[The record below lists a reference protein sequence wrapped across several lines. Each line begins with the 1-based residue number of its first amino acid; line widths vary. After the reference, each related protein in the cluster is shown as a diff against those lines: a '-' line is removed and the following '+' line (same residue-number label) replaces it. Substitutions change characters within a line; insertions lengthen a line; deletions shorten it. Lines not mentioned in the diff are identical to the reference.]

1 MRYCV
6 QPATAKDV
14 AILALAMADEDAGD
28 VEFDRNSD
36 SDAEQRPLD
45 HLLNAFLS
53 STEVWAAHD
62 PKGQPCALWGVG
74 PTSQDLDV
82 GRFWLLTCE
91 EVETVPSDLAALST
105 IVLPEM
111 LTTYTRLESIVD
123 SQNQRALSLLQGL
136 GFTVEPPAFHES
148 SGRPCHRVWIEADA
162 SSLVVPNRP
171 TLLN

>member
-14 AILALAMADEDAGD
+14 AMLALAMGEDDAGD
-28 VEFDRNSD
+28 IDFDRTG
-36 SDAEQRPLD
+36 EQKALD

-62 PKGQPCALWGVG
+62 RDGQPCALWGVG
-74 PTSQDLDV
+74 PTSQDFDV

-91 EVETVPSDLAALST
+91 EVEASPQDLATLSI

-111 LTTYTRLESIVD
+111 LASYTRLESIVD
-123 SQNQRALSLLQGL
+123 AQNLRAVSLLQGL
-136 GFTVEPPAFHES
+136 GFTVEPAAFHQASE
-148 SGRPCHRVWIEADA
+148 RRCHRVWIEADA
-162 SSLVVPNRP
+162 AVLAKSRP
-171 TLLN
+171 AFVN

>member
-14 AILALAMADEDAGD
+14 ALLALAMGDEDAGD
-28 VEFDRNSD
+28 TEYDRNGD
-36 SDAEQRPLD
+36 QKPLD

-62 PKGQPCALWGVG
+62 REGQPCALWGVS
-74 PTSQDLDV
+74 PTSQDFEV

-91 EVETVPSDLAALST
+91 EVETAPHDLVALSI

-111 LTTYTRLESIVD
+111 LSSYERLESIID
-123 SQNQRALSLLQGL
+123 SQNHRALALMEGL
-136 GFTVEPPAFHES
+136 GFTVEPASFHEPT
-148 SGRPCHRVWIEADA
+148 GRRCHRVWIEEDA
-162 SSLVVPNRP
+162 SALGANTRP
-171 TLLN
+171 ALLN

>member
-14 AILALAMADEDAGD
+14 AMLALAMGEDDAGD
-28 VEFDRNSD
+28 IDFDRNG
-36 SDAEQRPLD
+36 EQKALD

-62 PKGQPCALWGVG
+62 RDGQPCALWGVG
-74 PTSQDLDV
+74 PTSQDFDV

-91 EVETVPSDLAALST
+91 EVEASPQDLATLSI

-111 LTTYTRLESIVD
+111 LASYTRLESIVD
-123 SQNQRALSLLQGL
+123 AQNLRAVSLLQGL
-136 GFTVEPPAFHES
+136 GFTVEPAAFHQASE
-148 SGRPCHRVWIEADA
+148 RRCHRVWIEADA
-162 SSLVVPNRP
+162 AVLAKSRP
-171 TLLN
+171 AFVN

>member
-14 AILALAMADEDAGD
+14 AILALAMADEDAGE
-28 VEFDRNSD
+28 VEYDRNDD
-36 SDAEQRPLD
+36 SEAEQRPLD

-62 PKGQPCALWGVG
+62 QKGQPCALWGVG
-74 PTSQDLDV
+74 PTSQDLEV

-91 EVETVPSDLAALST
+91 EVETAPRDLAALSV

-123 SQNQRALSLLQGL
+123 AQNQRALALLQGL

-148 SGRPCHRVWIEADA
+148 TGRRCHRVWIEADA
-162 SSLVVPNRP
+162 SSLGLPTRP
-171 TLLN
+171 MLLN

>member
-1 MRYCV
+1 MRYLV

-14 AILALAMADEDAGD
+14 AILALAMADEDAGE
-28 VEFDRNSD
+28 VEYDRNSEG
-36 SDAEQRPLD
+36 EQRPLD

-74 PTSQDLDV
+74 PTSQDLEV

-91 EVETVPSDLAALST
+91 EVETAPRDLAALST

-111 LTTYTRLESIVD
+111 LETYTRLESIVD
-123 SQNQRALSLLQGL
+123 PQNQRALSLLQGL

-148 SGRPCHRVWIEADA
+148 TGRQCHRVWIEADA
-162 SSLVVPNRP
+162 ASLVVPTRP
-171 TLLN
+171 MLLN

>member
-14 AILALAMADEDAGD
+14 AILALSMGDEDAGD
-28 VEFDRNSD
+28 IEYDRADDNE
-36 SDAEQRPLD
+36 EQRPLD

-74 PTSQDLDV
+74 PTSQDFEV

-91 EVETVPSDLAALST
+91 EVETVPGDLAALST

-111 LTTYTRLESIVD
+111 LCTYTRLESIVD
-123 SQNQRALSLLQGL
+123 MQNQRALSLLQGL
-136 GFTVEPPAFHES
+136 GFTVEPPAFHEPT
-148 SGRPCHRVWIEADA
+148 GRKCHRVWIESDA
-162 SSLVVPNRP
+162 PTRP

>member
-14 AILALAMADEDAGD
+14 ALLALAMGDEDAGD
-28 VEFDRNSD
+28 TEYDRNGD
-36 SDAEQRPLD
+36 QKPLD

-62 PKGQPCALWGVG
+62 PEGQPCALWGVG
-74 PTSQDLDV
+74 PTSQDFEV

-91 EVETVPSDLAALST
+91 EVETAPHVLVALSI

-111 LTTYTRLESIVD
+111 LSSYSRLESIVD
-123 SQNQRALSLLQGL
+123 AQNLRALALLQGL
-136 GFTVEPPAFHES
+136 GFTVEPPCFHEPT
-148 SGRPCHRVWIEADA
+148 GRRCHRVWIEEDA
-162 SSLVVPNRP
+162 SPLGANARP
-171 TLLN
+171 TRLT

>member
-14 AILALAMADEDAGD
+14 ALLALAMGDEDAGD
-28 VEFDRNSD
+28 TEFDRNG
-36 SDAEQRPLD
+36 EQKPLD

-62 PKGQPCALWGVG
+62 PQGQPCALWGVG
-74 PTSQDLDV
+74 PTSQDFEV

-91 EVETVPSDLAALST
+91 EVETQPHDLAALSI

-111 LTTYTRLESIVD
+111 LTTYQRLESIVD
-123 SQNQRALSLLQGL
+123 AQNQRALALLQGL
-136 GFTVEPPAFHES
+136 GFTVEPACFHEAA
-148 SGRPCHRVWIEADA
+148 GRRCHRVWIEADA
-162 SSLVVPNRP
+162 ATLGVKTRP
-171 TLLN
+171 ALLN

>member
-14 AILALAMADEDAGD
+14 AILALSMADEDAGD
-28 VEFDRNSD
+28 VEFDRD
-36 SDAEQRPLD
+36 SERCEQRPLD

-74 PTSQDLDV
+74 PTSQDFDV

-91 EVETVPSDLAALST
+91 EVETAPRDLAALSI

-111 LTTYTRLESIVD
+111 LATYTRLESIVD
-123 SQNQRALSLLQGL
+123 AQNQRALSLLQGL

-162 SSLVVPNRP
+162 ASLVVPNRP

>member
-14 AILALAMADEDAGD
+14 AMLALAMDEEDAGD
-28 VEFDRNSD
+28 TEFDRNG
-36 SDAEQRPLD
+36 EQKALD

-62 PKGQPCALWGVG
+62 RDGQPCALWGVG
-74 PTSQDLDV
+74 PTSHDSEV

-91 EVETVPSDLAALST
+91 EVETAPHDLVALSI

-111 LTTYTRLESIVD
+111 LATYTRLESIVD
-123 SQNQRALSLLQGL
+123 AQNHRAVGLLQGL
-136 GFTVEPPAFHES
+136 GFSVEPAAFHVG
-148 SGRPCHRVWIEADA
+148 SGRLCHRVWIEADA
-162 SSLVVPNRP
+162 GVLAPRP
-171 TLLN
+171 AWLN

>member
-14 AILALAMADEDAGD
+14 AMLALAMGDEDAGD
-28 VEFDRNSD
+28 TEYDRD
-36 SDAEQRPLD
+36 GEQKPLD

-53 STEVWAAHD
+53 STEVWAAHNRE
-62 PKGQPCALWGVG
+62 GQPCALWGVG
-74 PTSQDLDV
+74 PTSQDFEV

-91 EVETVPSDLAALST
+91 EVETAPHDLVALSI

-111 LTTYTRLESIVD
+111 LASYTRLESIVD
-123 SQNQRALSLLQGL
+123 AQNYRAIALLQGL
-136 GFTVEPPAFHES
+136 GFTVEPAAFHEATA
-148 SGRPCHRVWIEADA
+148 RRCHRVWIEADA
-162 SSLVVPNRP
+162 GCLATKARP

>member
-14 AILALAMADEDAGD
+14 AMLALSMDEEDAGD
-28 VEFDRNSD
+28 IEFDRNGD
-36 SDAEQRPLD
+36 QKALD

-62 PKGQPCALWGVG
+62 RDGQPCALWGVG
-74 PTSQDLDV
+74 PTSQDFEV

-91 EVETVPSDLAALST
+91 EVETAPHDLVALSI

-111 LTTYTRLESIVD
+111 LASYARLESIVD
-123 SQNQRALSLLQGL
+123 SQNHRAVALLQGL

-148 SGRPCHRVWIEADA
+148 SGRQCHRVWIEADA

-171 TLLN
+171 MLLN

>member
-14 AILALAMADEDAGD
+14 AILALSMADEDAGD
-28 VEFDRNSD
+28 VEFDRD
-36 SDAEQRPLD
+36 SDGEQKPLD

-62 PKGQPCALWGVG
+62 TKGQPCALWGVG
-74 PTSQDLDV
+74 PTSQDIEV

-91 EVETVPSDLAALST
+91 EVETAPSDLAALSI

-111 LTTYTRLESIVD
+111 LTTYERLESIVD
-123 SQNQRALSLLQGL
+123 AENQRALALLQGL
-136 GFTVEPPAFHES
+136 GFTVEPPAVYEAT
-148 SGRPCHRVWIEADA
+148 GRHCHRVWIEADA
-162 SSLVVPNRP
+162 SSLGLPTRP
-171 TLLN
+171 ALLN

>member
-14 AILALAMADEDAGD
+14 ALLALAMGDEDAGD
-28 VEFDRNSD
+28 TEFDGD
-36 SDAEQRPLD
+36 SEQKPLD

-62 PKGQPCALWGVG
+62 PQGQPCALWGVG
-74 PTSQDLDV
+74 PTSQDFDV

-91 EVETVPSDLAALST
+91 EVETAPHDLAALSV

-111 LTTYTRLESIVD
+111 LASYTRLESIVD
-123 SQNQRALSLLQGL
+123 SQNQRALALLQSL
-136 GFTVEPPAFHES
+136 GFTVEPAAFHEAT
-148 SGRPCHRVWIEADA
+148 GRRCHRVWIEADA
-162 SSLVVPNRP
+162 AALGLKGGP

>member
-14 AILALAMADEDAGD
+14 ALLALAMGDEDAGET
-28 VEFDRNSD
+28 EFDRNG
-36 SDAEQRPLD
+36 EQKPLD

-62 PKGQPCALWGVG
+62 PEGQPCALWGVS
-74 PTSQDLDV
+74 PTNQDFEV

-91 EVETVPSDLAALST
+91 EVETAPHDLVALSI

-111 LTTYTRLESIVD
+111 LSSYERLESIID
-123 SQNQRALSLLQGL
+123 SENHRALALLQGL
-136 GFTVEPPAFHES
+136 GFTVEPASFHEPT
-148 SGRPCHRVWIEADA
+148 GRRCHRVWIEDDGSGLGAKA
-162 SSLVVPNRP
+162 RP

>member
-14 AILALAMADEDAGD
+14 AMLALAMEDEDAGD
-28 VEFDRNSD
+28 IEFDRNG
-36 SDAEQRPLD
+36 EQKALD

-53 STEVWAAHD
+53 STEVWAAHNQQ
-62 PKGQPCALWGVG
+62 GQPCALWGVG
-74 PTSQDLDV
+74 PTSQDQDV

-91 EVETVPSDLAALST
+91 EVETQPRDLAALST

-136 GFTVEPPAFHES
+136 GFTVEPPAFHET
-148 SGRPCHRVWIEADA
+148 SGRQCHRVWIEADA

-171 TLLN
+171 GLLN

>member
-14 AILALAMADEDAGD
+14 ALLALAMGDEEAGD
-28 VEFDRNSD
+28 TEYDRD
-36 SDAEQRPLD
+36 GDQKPLD

-62 PKGQPCALWGVG
+62 PQGQPCALWGVG
-74 PTSQDLDV
+74 PTSQDFEV

-91 EVETVPSDLAALST
+91 EVETAPHDLVALSI

-111 LTTYTRLESIVD
+111 LASYTRLESIVD
-123 SQNQRALSLLQGL
+123 AENHRALALLQGL
-136 GFTVEPPAFHES
+136 GFTVEPACFHEATC
-148 SGRPCHRVWIEADA
+148 RRCHRVWIEADA
-162 SSLVVPNRP
+162 RTLDVKARP
-171 TLLN
+171 ALLN

>member
-6 QPATAKDV
+6 QQATAKDV

-28 VEFDRNSD
+28 VEFDRD
-36 SDAEQRPLD
+36 SEGEQRALD

-62 PKGQPCALWGVG
+62 PEGQPCALWGVG
-74 PTSQDLDV
+74 PTSQDLEV

-91 EVETVPSDLAALST
+91 EVETQPRDLAALST

-136 GFTVEPPAFHES
+136 GFTVEPPALHET
-148 SGRPCHRVWIEADA
+148 SGRQCHRVWIEADA

-171 TLLN
+171 GLLN

>member
-14 AILALAMADEDAGD
+14 ALLALAMGDEDAGD
-28 VEFDRNSD
+28 TEYDRD
-36 SDAEQRPLD
+36 GEQKALD

-62 PKGQPCALWGVG
+62 PQGQPCALWGVG
-74 PTSQDLDV
+74 PTGQDFEV

-91 EVETVPSDLAALST
+91 EVETQPHDLVALSI

-111 LTTYTRLESIVD
+111 LESYSRLESIVD
-123 SQNQRALSLLQGL
+123 AQNLRALALLQGL
-136 GFTVEPPAFHES
+136 GFTAEPAAIHEPT
-148 SGRPCHRVWIEADA
+148 GRRCHRVWIEADA
-162 SSLVVPNRP
+162 TILGEKTRP
-171 TLLN
+171 ALLN

>member
-14 AILALAMADEDAGD
+14 AILALSMADEDAGD
-28 VEFDRNSD
+28 TEFDRADESD
-36 SDAEQRPLD
+36 QKPLD

-74 PTSQDLDV
+74 PTSQDFEV

-91 EVETVPSDLAALST
+91 EVETAPSDLAALSI

-111 LTTYTRLESIVD
+111 LATYNRLESIVD
-123 SQNQRALSLLQGL
+123 AQNQRALSLLQGL
-136 GFTVEPPAFHES
+136 GFTVEPSAFHEPT
-148 SGRPCHRVWIEADA
+148 GRRCHRVWIEAGA
-162 SSLVVPNRP
+162 SILGLPTRP

>member
-6 QPATAKDV
+6 QQANAKDV

-28 VEFDRNSD
+28 VEFDRD
-36 SDAEQRPLD
+36 GEGEQRPLD

-62 PKGQPCALWGVG
+62 PEGQPCALWGVG
-74 PTSQDLDV
+74 PTSQDLEV

-91 EVETVPSDLAALST
+91 EVETQPRDLAALST

-123 SQNQRALSLLQGL
+123 TQNVRALSLLQGL

-148 SGRPCHRVWIEADA
+148 SGRQCHRVWIEADA
-162 SSLVVPNRP
+162 STLVVPIRP

>member
-14 AILALAMADEDAGD
+14 AMLALAMGEDDAGD
-28 VEFDRNSD
+28 IDFDRNG
-36 SDAEQRPLD
+36 EQKALD

-62 PKGQPCALWGVG
+62 RDGQPCALWGVG
-74 PTSQDLDV
+74 PTSQDFDV

-91 EVETVPSDLAALST
+91 EVEASPQDLATLSI

-111 LTTYTRLESIVD
+111 LASYTRLESIVD
-123 SQNQRALSLLQGL
+123 AQNLRAVSLLQGL
-136 GFTVEPPAFHES
+136 GFTVEPAAFHQASE
-148 SGRPCHRVWIEADA
+148 RRCHRVWIEADA
-162 SSLVVPNRP
+162 AALVKSRP
-171 TLLN
+171 AFVN

>member
-14 AILALAMADEDAGD
+14 AILALAMADEDAGE
-28 VEFDRNSD
+28 VEYDRD
-36 SDAEQRPLD
+36 SEGEQRPLD

-74 PTSQDLDV
+74 PTSQDLEV

-91 EVETVPSDLAALST
+91 EVETVPSDLVALST

-123 SQNQRALSLLQGL
+123 AQNQRALSLLQGL
-136 GFTVEPPAFHES
+136 GFTVEPPAFHEGT
-148 SGRPCHRVWIEADA
+148 GRRCHRVWIEADA

-171 TLLN
+171 RLLN

>member
-14 AILALAMADEDAGD
+14 AILALAMADEDAGE
-28 VEFDRNSD
+28 VECDR
-36 SDAEQRPLD
+36 DADGEQKPLD

-62 PKGQPCALWGVG
+62 PKGQPCALWGVS

-91 EVETVPSDLAALST
+91 EVESAPSDLVALST

-111 LTTYTRLESIVD
+111 LVTYARLESIVD
-123 SQNQRALSLLQGL
+123 AQNQRAVSLLQGL
-136 GFTVEPPAFHES
+136 GFTVEPSAIHEPT
-148 SGRPCHRVWIEADA
+148 GRRCHRVWIEADA
-162 SSLVVPNRP
+162 SPRP
-171 TLLN
+171 SLLN

>member
-14 AILALAMADEDAGD
+14 ALLALAMGDEDAGD
-28 VEFDRNSD
+28 TEFDHND
-36 SDAEQRPLD
+36 GEQNPLD

-62 PKGQPCALWGVG
+62 PQGQPCALWGVG
-74 PTSQDLDV
+74 PTSQDFEV

-91 EVETVPSDLAALST
+91 EVETQPHDLMALST

-111 LTTYTRLESIVD
+111 LSTYARLESIVD
-123 SQNQRALSLLQGL
+123 AQNRRALALLQGL
-136 GFTVEPPAFHES
+136 GFTVEPASVHQPT
-148 SGRPCHRVWIEADA
+148 GRRCHRVWIEEDA
-162 SSLVVPNRP
+162 SILATKTRP
-171 TLLN
+171 ALLN

>member
-14 AILALAMADEDAGD
+14 ALLALAMGDEDAGD
-28 VEFDRNSD
+28 TEFDH
-36 SDAEQRPLD
+36 DAGDDQKPLD

-62 PKGQPCALWGVG
+62 RQGQPCALWGVS
-74 PTSQDLDV
+74 PTSHDFEV

-91 EVETVPSDLAALST
+91 EVETAPDDLVALST

-111 LTTYTRLESIVD
+111 LSSYERLESIID
-123 SQNQRALSLLQGL
+123 SQNHRALALMQGL
-136 GFTVEPPAFHES
+136 GFTVEPASFHEPT
-148 SGRPCHRVWIEADA
+148 GRRCHRVWIEEDA
-162 SSLVVPNRP
+162 STLTVKAPS
-171 TLLN
+171 LLN